1 MRSTC
6 PPSRAAFRSAAAF
19 VASAASILWY
29 GWPERTPHILAW
41 DVFGYYLYLPL
52 FVIRGDLG
60 LSDPAWVHEI
70 IERYGS
76 TATFYQAFPL
86 GNGNMVLKYSMGMAV
101 LYSPF
106 FFAGHAIAFF
116 TGQPRDGFS
125 APYEWSMFAGSL
137 VYTFAGLLMLRKLL
151 LRFFPDGV
159 CAVAMLLV
167 VLGTNYFHVN
177 AVTFAMPHVP
187 LFTLSCAL
195 LLVTMDWHR
204 APTARRSLALGGLL
218 GLMGLARPSEIVA
231 AVIPLFWDVSGWDS
245 LRAKVR
251 ALRMDHGREAALAV
265 GAAVAV
271 GLPQV
276 LYWTAYTGRP
286 LFYSY
291 VNPGEGF
298 EFLRPY
304 VAQVLFSFR
313 KGWYVYTPMMLVAT
327 AGFVPMARLRRG
339 VFVPL
344 FLFFLVNLYV
354 VSSWSCWWYAQSF
367 GQRALVQSYPV
378 MAIALGFA
386 LSALSRQAAWKQS
399 LAAPALGFLVFV
411 NQFQIWQMHHGI
423 LDGSRMTRAYY
434 FKTFLRTSVDAAARK
449 DLMVER
455 SFDATERFEHLDEY
469 ARGAEWSQDFEGRL
483 PVGAHCA
490 RGVAHGGTCAFRLD
504 PDERFSPALAVP
516 FHDLT
521 AADHAWLRVSAWIH
535 PITDLRE
542 SRPVLVVT
550 FDHRGGSYKYR
561 SVDLTQR
568 AEPLRYGEWNQIT
581 LDYLTPEV
589 RRPTDTLR
597 VYAWLRGSGQ
607 MYVDDVR
614 VVSYVPRP
622 RG

>member
-1 MRSTC
+1 M
-6 PPSRAAFRSAAAF
+6 AAF
-19 VASAASILWY
+19 VVCAASVLWY
-29 GWPERTPHILAW
+29 AWPESPPRILSW

-52 FVIRGDLG
+52 LFIRGDLG

-70 IERYGS
+70 IARYRS

-106 FFAGHAIAFF
+106 FFIGHAIAFL

-125 APYEWSMFAGSL
+125 PPYEWSMFAGSL
-137 VYTFAGLLMLRKLL
+137 VYTLAGLLLLRKLL
-151 LRFFPDGV
+151 LRFFADGIAA
-159 CAVAMLLV
+159 AVILLV

-187 LFTLSCAL
+187 LFTLFCAL

-204 APTARRSLALGGLL
+204 APIAGRSLALGGLL

-231 AVIPLFWDVSGWDS
+231 AVIPVLWNVSGWES
-245 LRAKVR
+245 LRARTR
-251 ALRMDHGREAALAV
+251 ALLVEQRREVALAI
-265 GAAVAV
+265 GAAVAI

-276 LYWTAYTGRP
+276 LYYKSYTGRL
-286 LFYSY
+286 LFDSY

-298 EFLRPY
+298 DFLTPH

-313 KGWYVYTPMMLVAT
+313 KGWYVYTPLMGVAT
-327 AGFVPMARLRRG
+327 VGFVCMARRRRG

-344 FLFFLVNLYV
+344 FLFFLVNIYV

-367 GQRALVQSYPV
+367 GQRALVESYPV

-386 LSALSRQAAWKQS
+386 LSALSRQAFWKQA
-399 LAAPALGFLVFV
+399 LAALPLAFLVFL
-411 NQFQIWQMHHGI
+411 NQFQMWQMHHGV

-434 FKTFLRTSVDAAARK
+434 FEIFLRTSVDPTARQ

-455 SFDATERFEHLDEY
+455 SFDATERFEHPDDY
-469 ARGAEWSQDFEGRL
+469 ARRSEWHQGFEAPSPASAR
-483 PVGAHCA
+483 PV
-490 RGVAHGGTCAFRLD
+490 RGFAHGGAYAFGLD
-504 PDERFSPALAVP
+504 QDERFSPALVVP

-521 AADHAWLRVSAWIH
+521 TVDHAWLRVSAWVY
-535 PITDLRE
+535 PITDVRE
-542 SRPVLVVT
+542 SRPVLVTT
-550 FDHRGGSYKYR
+550 FDHRGGNYKYR
-561 SVDLTQR
+561 SVDL
-568 AEPLRYGEWNQIT
+568 AELPDPLRYRAWNEIT

-589 RRPTDTLR
+589 RDPTDTLR

-607 MYVDDVR
+607 MYVDDIR
-614 VVSYVPRP
+614 VVSYVPRL
-622 RG
+622 RQ